1 MKQIIFNKE
10 KLLKGIVRMNNASI
24 TTIVDNTMYYVSR
37 KVFNTIIEEDVPT
50 FVVEREHMGTKTN
63 WIAIPMTL

>member
-1 MKQIIFNKE
+1 MKQIFIDRE
-10 KLLKGIVRMNNASI
+10 KLLTSIIRMNNASI
-24 TTIVDNTMYYVSR
+24 TIQMGDVIYYISR
-37 KVFNTIIEEDVPT
+37 KVFNTIIKENVPA

>member
-10 KLLKGIVRMNNASI
+10 ELLKGIIRMNNASI
-24 TTIVDNTMYYVSR
+24 TTTVDNVVYYISR
-37 KVFNTIIEEDVPT
+37 KIFNTIMKEDVPT

>member
-10 KLLKGIVRMNNASI
+10 KLLKGIIRMNNASI
-24 TTIVDNTMYYVSR
+24 TTIVDNVMYYISR

-50 FVVEREHMGTKTN
+50 FVVEREHMGTKAN
-63 WIAIPMTL
+63 WIAMTL